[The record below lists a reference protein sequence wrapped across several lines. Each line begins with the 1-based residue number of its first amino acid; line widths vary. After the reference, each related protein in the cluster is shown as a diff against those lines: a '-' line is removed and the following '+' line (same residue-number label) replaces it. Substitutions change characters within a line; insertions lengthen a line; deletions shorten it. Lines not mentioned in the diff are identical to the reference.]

1 MPTGFFT
8 NKAELEDELLRIQLM
23 GQAFNHGTAVPQ
35 QEAQVCRQVV
45 WSCNSFSPNAME
57 EVLRPS
63 AIRSQQPHSQIEVGK
78 KSQGQRAETGKAEVK
93 EKISEQ
99 TAFRSIEKF
108 CSATKL
114 NSSVIYLFFLFF
126 FQVNPSA
133 ILDCFASGL
142 ASLET
147 LCLGAYFLHESKYFT
162 NRTYIISVLNKHTMN
177 LYLPCC

>member
-1 MPTGFFT
+1 MHCRIMPTGFFA

-35 QEAQVCRQVV
+35 QDAQVCRQVV
-45 WSCNSFSPNAME
+45 WSCNSFSLNAME

-114 NSSVIYLFFLFF
+114 NSSVFYLFFLFF
-126 FQVNPSA
+126 FPSES
-133 ILDCFASGL
+133 ICHIRLFRKWFGFL
-142 ASLET
+142 RNSLLRSLFST
-147 LCLGAYFLHESKYFT
+147 
-162 NRTYIISVLNKHTMN
+162 
-177 LYLPCC
+177 